1 MELAADPLLD
11 VGPPVTDVLAN
22 PKAGWAVT
30 GVPPRIQCGDRY
42 RQVLGELLRRE
53 QAIGSIHDPDSAAA
67 PFQRS
72 VRTPRLRRLNLRLWV
87 GQVPCPAQSE
97 NALVAEGSECV
108 GKGF

>member
-1 MELAADPLLD
+1 MELATDPLLD
-11 VGPPVTDVLAN
+11 VGPPVADVLAD
-22 PKAGWAVT
+22 PESRWAVT
-30 GVPPRIQCGDRY
+30 GVPPRIQCGDGN
-42 RQVLGELLRRE
+42 RQVLGELLCRE

-108 GKGF
+108 VKGF